1 MFDLG
6 WQEFLMVA
14 VVLMLVV
21 GPKDLPRI
29 LRSFSQFMR
38 KAKSMARE
46 FSSSLEDVAR
56 QDEFKDVKNILYDA
70 KEGNFDEMAK
80 IIGGDI
86 KDVAED
92 VKASAGIDDIE
103 KDVKDIAAPV
113 SPAKKT
119 AKKAAK
125 SSAKKA
131 TKKSVKPKGSAGAK
145 AAKKP
150 KAKASNA

>member
-29 LRSFSQFMR
+29 LRSFSQLMR

-46 FSSSLEDVAR
+46 FTSSLEDVAR
-56 QDEFKDVKNILYDA
+56 QEEFKDVKDILYDA

-86 KDVAED
+86 QDAAED
-92 VKASAGIDDIE
+92 IKASADLDGIED
-103 KDVKDIAAPV
+103 DVKEIAGQKAPKA
-113 SPAKKT
+113 SQKKSAKKPAKAKGKTSAKNSAKKSAKT
-119 AKKAAK
+119 AKK
-125 SSAKKA
+125 
-131 TKKSVKPKGSAGAK
+131 V
-145 AAKKP
+145 
-150 KAKASNA
+150 KAKAST

>member
-29 LRSFSQFMR
+29 LRSFSQLMR

-46 FSSSLEDVAR
+46 FTSSLEDVAR
-56 QDEFKDVKNILYDA
+56 QEEFKDVKDILYDA

-86 KDVAED
+86 QEAAED
-92 VKASAGIDDIE
+92 IKASADLDDFEDDIKE
-103 KDVKDIAAPV
+103 IAGKKAPKA
-113 SPAKKT
+113 SQKKSAKKPAKAKGKTSAKTGAKTGAKT
-119 AKKAAK
+119 AKKA
-125 SSAKKA
+125 
-131 TKKSVKPKGSAGAK
+131 
-145 AAKKP
+145 
-150 KAKASNA
+150 KAKAST

>member
-29 LRSFSQFMR
+29 LRSFSQMMR

-56 QDEFKDVKNILYDA
+56 QDEFKEMKEILHDA
-70 KEGNFDEMAK
+70 KEGNFDEMAN
-80 IIGGDI
+80 IIGGNL

-92 VKASAGIDDIE
+92 VKSSAQLDDMA
-103 KDVKDIAAPV
+103 DDLQTIANPSAAKPK
-113 SPAKKT
+113 AKKPT
-119 AKKAAK
+119 AAKSAKKSAKKKAAK
-125 SSAKKA
+125 K
-131 TKKSVKPKGSAGAK
+131 K
-145 AAKKP
+145 AAKKS
-150 KAKASNA
+150 A

>member
-38 KAKSMARE
+38 KAKTMARE

-119 AKKAAK
+119 AKKA
-125 SSAKKA
+125 

>member
-29 LRSFSQFMR
+29 LRSFSQLMR

-46 FSSSLEDVAR
+46 FTSSLEDVAR
-56 QDEFKDVKNILYDA
+56 QEEFKDVKDILYDA

-86 KDVAED
+86 QEAAED
-92 VKASAGIDDIE
+92 IKASADLDSIE
-103 KDVKDIAAPV
+103 DDVKEIAGKKAPKA
-113 SPAKKT
+113 SQKKSAKKPAKAKAKTSAKTGAKTGAKT
-119 AKKAAK
+119 AKK
-125 SSAKKA
+125 
-131 TKKSVKPKGSAGAK
+131 V
-145 AAKKP
+145 
-150 KAKASNA
+150 KAKAST

>member
-29 LRSFSQFMR
+29 LRSFSQLMR

-46 FSSSLEDVAR
+46 FTSSLEDVAR
-56 QDEFKDVKNILYDA
+56 QEEFKDVKDILYDA

-86 KDVAED
+86 QDAAED
-92 VKASAGIDDIE
+92 IKASADLDSIE
-103 KDVKDIAAPV
+103 DDVKEIAGKKAPKA
-113 SPAKKT
+113 SQKKSAKKPAKAKAKTSAKTGAKTGAKT
-119 AKKAAK
+119 AKK
-125 SSAKKA
+125 
-131 TKKSVKPKGSAGAK
+131 V
-145 AAKKP
+145 
-150 KAKASNA
+150 KAKAST

>member
-29 LRSFSQFMR
+29 LRSFSQLMR

-46 FSSSLEDVAR
+46 FTSSLEDVAR
-56 QDEFKDVKNILYDA
+56 QEEFKDVKDILYDA

-86 KDVAED
+86 QEAAED
-92 VKASAGIDDIE
+92 IKASADLDSIE
-103 KDVKDIAAPV
+103 DDVKEIAGKKAPKA
-113 SPAKKT
+113 SQKKSAKKPAKAKAKTSAKTGAKT
-119 AKKAAK
+119 AKK
-125 SSAKKA
+125 
-131 TKKSVKPKGSAGAK
+131 V
-145 AAKKP
+145 
-150 KAKASNA
+150 KAKAST

>member
-29 LRSFSQFMR
+29 LRSFSQLMR

-46 FSSSLEDVAR
+46 FTSSLEDVAR
-56 QDEFKDVKNILYDA
+56 QEEFKDVKDILYDA

-86 KDVAED
+86 QDAAED
-92 VKASAGIDDIE
+92 IKASADLDGIED
-103 KDVKDIAAPV
+103 DVKEIAGKKAPKA
-113 SPAKKT
+113 SQKKSAKKPAKAKGKTSAKNSAKKSAKT
-119 AKKAAK
+119 AKK
-125 SSAKKA
+125 
-131 TKKSVKPKGSAGAK
+131 V
-145 AAKKP
+145 
-150 KAKASNA
+150 KAKAST

>member
-29 LRSFSQFMR
+29 LRSFSQLMR

-46 FSSSLEDVAR
+46 FTSSLEDVAR
-56 QDEFKDVKNILYDA
+56 QEEFKDIKDILYDA

-86 KDVAED
+86 QEAAED
-92 VKASAGIDDIE
+92 IKASADLDSIE
-103 KDVKDIAAPV
+103 DDVKEIAGKKAPKA
-113 SPAKKT
+113 SQKKSAKKPAKAKAKTSSKTSAKTGAKT
-119 AKKAAK
+119 AKK
-125 SSAKKA
+125 
-131 TKKSVKPKGSAGAK
+131 V
-145 AAKKP
+145 
-150 KAKASNA
+150 KAKAST

>member
-29 LRSFSQFMR
+29 LRSFSQLMR

-46 FSSSLEDVAR
+46 FTSSLEDVAR
-56 QDEFKDVKNILYDA
+56 QEEFKDIKDILYDA

-86 KDVAED
+86 QEAAED
-92 VKASAGIDDIE
+92 IKASADLDSIE
-103 KDVKDIAAPV
+103 DDVKEIAGKKAPKA
-113 SPAKKT
+113 SPKKSAKKPAKAKAKTSAKTGAKT
-119 AKKAAK
+119 AKK
-125 SSAKKA
+125 
-131 TKKSVKPKGSAGAK
+131 V
-145 AAKKP
+145 
-150 KAKASNA
+150 KAKAST